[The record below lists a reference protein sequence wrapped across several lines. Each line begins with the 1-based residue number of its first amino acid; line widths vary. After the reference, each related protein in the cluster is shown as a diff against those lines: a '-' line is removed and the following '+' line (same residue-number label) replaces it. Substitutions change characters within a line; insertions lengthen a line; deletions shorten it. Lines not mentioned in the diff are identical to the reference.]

1 MLTAII
7 YIVILFAALI
17 ALMLILVEVI
27 EKKDKYKYDVER
39 LNRLNNDIS
48 KENID
53 LKKLLE
59 TQDKLLEAG
68 I

>member
-7 YIVILFAALI
+7 YIVILFAAVI